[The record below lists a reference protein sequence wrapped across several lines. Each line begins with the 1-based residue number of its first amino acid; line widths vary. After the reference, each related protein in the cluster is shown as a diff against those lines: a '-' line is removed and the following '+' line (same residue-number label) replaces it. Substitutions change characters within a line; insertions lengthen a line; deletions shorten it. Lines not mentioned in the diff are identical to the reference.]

1 MQTDGQRR
9 HSGPV
14 SGNINITRT
23 STDNFLCDA
32 LTVLSG
38 QRWSLWAKCRRLITD
53 STTAVQIN
61 STVSKLMCVESLAA
75 FFAFCSLVLTS
86 TATVLMISKWAKYD
100 SFLLLLLLLYAY
112 KSRLLSGV
120 PLCWNAAFQT
130 VLWTWCPHL
139 TESICNECLSGRCHA
154 ATQSTTI
161 SPLSSFPH
169 FLQSLHSSL
178 RHSTL
183 FFSFSSFCSKLLLQ
197 CGSLV
202 WTFYELWT
210 IAIFTFF

>member
-1 MQTDGQRR
+1 MVRGDIRGQL
-9 HSGPV
+9 V
-14 SGNINITRT
+14 ATLT
-23 STDNFLCDA
+23 SLAHQLTTSFLWCTT

-53 STTAVQIN
+53 STTTVQIN

-75 FFAFCSLVLTS
+75 FFAFCSQVPAS
-86 TATVLMISKWAKYD
+86 TATALMISKYD
-100 SFLLLLLLLYAY
+100 SLLILLLLYAY

-120 PLCWNAAFQT
+120 PLCWNAAFKT

-154 ATQSTTI
+154 ATQSSTI
-161 SPLSSFPH
+161 SPLSLLPH
-169 FLQSLHSSL
+169 LLQSLHSSPG
-178 RHSTL
+178 HSTL
-183 FFSFSSFCSKLLLQ
+183 FSSFSSFCSKLLLQ

-202 WTFYELWT
+202 WTFYELRT
-210 IAIFTFF
+210 IAIFTF